1 MQVDEKRIQEIVDK
15 VLLRLSPEAMK
26 TPAEAV
32 MKAAETG
39 KPSTGTSQRPGGFV
53 PPHLRQGG
61 SAPKRA
67 EVRIPKGSHGEEGV

>member
-15 VLLRLSPEAMK
+15 VLLRLSPDSMK

-39 KPSTGTSQRPGGFV
+39 DRKSV
-53 PPHLRQGG
+53 
-61 SAPKRA
+61 
-67 EVRIPKGSHGEEGV
+67 V